1 MLRSV
6 LATGLLLL
14 VWGVISFRALPVEA
28 YPDVAN
34 NYVQII
40 TQWPGRAAEEVEQQ
54 VTIPIE
60 VRRELQIEPG
70 SKLAFVIGEPGKV
83 ELRPASYPTIASL
96 RGAAGS
102 LSNPLSWK
110 DMLEIGREDAVAAK
124 RGGNG

>member
-1 MLRSV
+1 MKEV
-6 LATGLLLL
+6 LSTVTSKG
-14 VWGVISFRALPVEA
+14 
-28 YPDVAN
+28 
-34 NYVQII
+34 
-40 TQWPGRAAEEVEQQ
+40 Q

-70 SKLAFVIGEPGKV
+70 DKLAFVIGELGKV

-124 RGGNG
+124 RGGDG